1 MLSTDVY
8 AGETIHRAALT
19 LVTLA
24 NQAGKPVRTD
34 FNGTELVACP
44 RDCPE
49 TVVQNWEVAR
59 TANRLI
65 RLNSSEG
72 RAIRRQELVE
82 IVREAQAEIAK
93 IDGGE
98 PLPWPYD

>member
-1 MLSTDVY
+1 MRSANVH
-8 AGETIHRAALT
+8 AGTTVHQAALT
-19 LVTLA
+19 LVALA
-24 NQAGKPVRTD
+24 NQAGEPVRDD

-49 TVVQNWEVAR
+49 TVVRNWENAF

-72 RAIRRQELVE
+72 RAKRRQELIEV
-82 IVREAQAEIAK
+82 VREAQAEIAK

-98 PLPWPYD
+98 PLSWPYD